1 MKPLRPLVFLLFSC
15 LAALPLSAVAA
26 QAPPPPVATPAVLP
40 LEEALTLALR
50 NNPTLAI
57 ARHERNVGLID
68 ADRARPGLRPEVTA
82 TASQIVRGPRV
93 DLPGKPDD
101 VVLPNSISRLELG
114 LRQPVFQ
121 FGAGDAPG
129 KRANAMAAAARSD
142 YRKAELDT
150 VQEVREA
157 YLLIVRTRALAEIA
171 TNGVLLARENVRMT
185 RVLVD
190 GGFQA
195 QVDLLDAERGLAEA
209 ESQELQ
215 ARNGVELARANV
227 NRLLGRAIDTP
238 FEVGASGE
246 LPADV
251 AALEELTAR
260 AMRQRP
266 EAETLRHQI
275 EAAEAG
281 IRLAKASRQ
290 PRVTVD
296 LAYALQTQTVLVPKS
311 GVSAGVS
318 VSLPIFNGPAHRYTV
333 REAEERVAQLKSG
346 LSALEQGISLE
357 IQRQRLAIQEARARI
372 SANQRA
378 VASAEKAYEITQA
391 RLERGR
397 AIQLEVLNAR
407 LNLQRARGSIAEAEG
422 DLRLADARLQR
433 ALGLGPTLEA
443 GN

>member
-1 MKPLRPLVFLLFSC
+1 
-15 LAALPLSAVAA
+15 
-26 QAPPPPVATPAVLP
+26 
-40 LEEALTLALR
+40 
-50 NNPTLAI
+50 
-57 ARHERNVGLID
+57 VGLID

-93 DLPGKPDD
+93 DLPGKFDE

-157 YLLIVRTRALAEIA
+157 YLLVVRTQALAEIA
-171 TNGVLLARENVRMT
+171 TRGAELARANVRMT
-185 RVLVD
+185 RALVD
-190 GGFQA
+190 GGLQA

-209 ESQELQ
+209 ESGELQ
-215 ARNGVELARANV
+215 ARNGVELSRANV

-238 FEVGASGE
+238 FEVGAPGE
-246 LPADV
+246 LPKEPAS
-251 AALEELTAR
+251 LEELTTQ

-266 EAETLRHQI
+266 EAETLRRQI
-275 EAAEAG
+275 EAATEG
-281 IRLAKASRQ
+281 IRLAKSLKQ
-290 PRVTVD
+290 PRVTLD
-296 LAYALQTQTVLVPKS
+296 LAYALQTETALVPKS

-318 VSLPIFNGPAHRYTV
+318 VSMPLFNGPAHRFTV

-346 LSALEQGISLE
+346 LTALEQGVSLE
-357 IQRQRLAIQEARARI
+357 IQRQRLALQEARARMA
-372 SANQRA
+372 ANGRA
-378 VASAEKAYEITQA
+378 VTAAAQAYEITQA

-397 AIQLEVLNAR
+397 AVQLEVLNAR
-407 LNLQRARGSIAEAEG
+407 LNLQRARSSVAEAEN
-422 DLRLADARLQR
+422 DLRLADARLLR
-433 ALGLGPTLEA
+433 ALGLGPSLET